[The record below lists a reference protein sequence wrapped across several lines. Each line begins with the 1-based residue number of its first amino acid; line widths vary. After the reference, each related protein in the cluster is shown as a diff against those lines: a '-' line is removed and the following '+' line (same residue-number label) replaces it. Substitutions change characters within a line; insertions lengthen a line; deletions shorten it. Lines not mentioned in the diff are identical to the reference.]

1 MCFAAFLQSGL
12 FYIPVLCRLLT
23 KTLSNSIIGSVTE
36 VAQHDFEF
44 WEKNMP
50 PKFLFTKEEIISA
63 AVEVVREN
71 GAEGL
76 TARALAAKLG
86 CSVKPIFGA
95 FKNMEEVRTEVI
107 KAAEKI
113 YRDRLA
119 KSTENKNIPPYKA
132 TGTEYIKFA
141 KDDRELFKLLFMR
154 DRSQEAV
161 KEDPEEMDVLIGLIC
176 KQVNIDREEAKL
188 FYLEMWA
195 FTHGIASMIA
205 TNYLDWDEEL
215 ISRALTDSYEGLK
228 RRYESG
234 GVCND

>member
-1 MCFAAFLQSGL
+1 MG
-12 FYIPVLCRLLT
+12 PLLT

-71 GAEGL
+71 GADGL

-141 KDDRELFKLLFMR
+141 IDDRELFKLLFMR
-154 DRSQEAV
+154 SRIS
-161 KEDPEEMDVLIGLIC
+161 EE
-176 KQVNIDREEAKL
+176 DREAEETAPLIALIQKSTGFDEKTAFL
-188 FYLEMWA
+188 FHLETWV
-195 FTHGIASMIA
+195 FVHGIATMIA
-205 TNYLDWDEEL
+205 TDYLKWDDEF
-215 ISRALTDSYEGLK
+215 ISRSLSDCFLGLK
-228 RRYESG
+228 ARFEKFKKEN
-234 GVCND
+234 V

>member
-1 MCFAAFLQSGL
+1 MG
-12 FYIPVLCRLLT
+12 PLLT
-23 KTLSNSIIGSVTE
+23 KTLSDSIIGLVTE

-71 GAEGL
+71 GADGL

-154 DRSQEAV
+154 SRIS
-161 KEDPEEMDVLIGLIC
+161 EE
-176 KQVNIDREEAKL
+176 DREAEETAPLIALIQKSTGFDEKTAFL
-188 FYLEMWA
+188 FHLETWV
-195 FTHGIASMIA
+195 FVHGIATMIA
-205 TNYLDWDEEL
+205 TDYLKWDDEF
-215 ISRALTDSYEGLK
+215 ISRSLSDCFLGLK
-228 RRYESG
+228 ARFEKFKKEN
-234 GVCND
+234 V

>member
-1 MCFAAFLQSGL
+1 ME
-12 FYIPVLCRLLT
+12 PLLT
-23 KTLSNSIIGSVTE
+23 KTLSNSIIGSVTQ

-63 AVEVVREN
+63 AIEVVREN
-71 GAEGL
+71 GADGL

-154 DRSQEAV
+154 SRIS
-161 KEDPEEMDVLIGLIC
+161 EE
-176 KQVNIDREEAKL
+176 DREAEETAPLIALIQKSTGFDEKTAFL
-188 FYLEMWA
+188 FHLETWV
-195 FTHGIASMIA
+195 FVHGIATMIA
-205 TNYLDWDEEL
+205 TDYLEWDDEF
-215 ISRALTDSYEGLK
+215 ISRSLSDCFLGLK
-228 RRYESG
+228 ARFEKLKEEKEKQG
-234 GVCND
+234 

>member
-1 MCFAAFLQSGL
+1 MG
-12 FYIPVLCRLLT
+12 PLLT
-23 KTLSNSIIGSVTE
+23 KTLSDSIIGSATE

-71 GAEGL
+71 GADGL

-154 DRSQEAV
+154 SRISEEDREA
-161 KEDPEEMDVLIGLIC
+161 EETAPLIGAYSKI
-176 KQVNIDREEAKL
+176 N
-188 FYLEMWA
+188 
-195 FTHGIASMIA
+195 
-205 TNYLDWDEEL
+205 
-215 ISRALTDSYEGLK
+215 GL
-228 RRYESG
+228 
-234 GVCND
+234 

>member
-1 MCFAAFLQSGL
+1 MG
-12 FYIPVLCRLLT
+12 PLLT
-23 KTLSNSIIGSVTE
+23 KTLSDSIIGLVTE

-71 GAEGL
+71 GADGL

-154 DRSQEAV
+154 SRIS
-161 KEDPEEMDVLIGLIC
+161 EE
-176 KQVNIDREEAKL
+176 DREAEETAPLIALIQKSTGFDEKTAFL
-188 FYLEMWA
+188 FHLETWV
-195 FTHGIASMIA
+195 FVHGIATMIA
-205 TNYLDWDEEL
+205 TDYLEWDDEF
-215 ISRALTDSYEGLK
+215 ISRSLSDCFLGLK
-228 RRYESG
+228 ERFEKLKEEKEKQG
-234 GVCND
+234 

>member
-1 MCFAAFLQSGL
+1 ME
-12 FYIPVLCRLLT
+12 PLLT
-23 KTLSNSIIGSVTE
+23 KTLSDSIIGLVTE

-71 GAEGL
+71 GADGL

-119 KSTENKNIPPYKA
+119 K
-132 TGTEYIKFA
+132 
-141 KDDRELFKLLFMR
+141 
-154 DRSQEAV
+154 
-161 KEDPEEMDVLIGLIC
+161 
-176 KQVNIDREEAKL
+176 
-188 FYLEMWA
+188 
-195 FTHGIASMIA
+195 
-205 TNYLDWDEEL
+205 
-215 ISRALTDSYEGLK
+215 
-228 RRYESG
+228 
-234 GVCND
+234 

>member
-1 MCFAAFLQSGL
+1 ME
-12 FYIPVLCRLLT
+12 PLLT
-23 KTLSNSIIGSVTE
+23 KTLSDSIIGLVTE

-71 GAEGL
+71 GADGL

-113 YRDRLA
+113 YRDRLT

-154 DRSQEAV
+154 SRIS
-161 KEDPEEMDVLIGLIC
+161 EE
-176 KQVNIDREEAKL
+176 DREAEETAPLIALIQKSTGFDEKTAFL
-188 FYLEMWA
+188 FHLETWV
-195 FTHGIASMIA
+195 FVHGIATMIA
-205 TNYLDWDEEL
+205 TDYLEWDDEF
-215 ISRALTDSYEGLK
+215 ISRSLSDCFLGLK
-228 RRYESG
+228 TRFEKLKKE
-234 GVCND
+234 NA

>member
-1 MCFAAFLQSGL
+1 MG
-12 FYIPVLCRLLT
+12 PLLT
-23 KTLSNSIIGSVTE
+23 KTLSDSIIGLVTE

-71 GAEGL
+71 GADGL

-154 DRSQEAV
+154 SRIS
-161 KEDPEEMDVLIGLIC
+161 EE
-176 KQVNIDREEAKL
+176 DREAEETAPLIALIQKSTGFDEKTAFL
-188 FYLEMWA
+188 FHLETWV
-195 FTHGIASMIA
+195 FVHGIATMIA
-205 TNYLDWDEEL
+205 TDYLEWDDEF
-215 ISRALTDSYEGLK
+215 ISRSLSDCFLGLK
-228 RRYESG
+228 ARFEKFKKE
-234 GVCND
+234 NA

>member
-1 MCFAAFLQSGL
+1 MG
-12 FYIPVLCRLLT
+12 PLLT
-23 KTLSNSIIGSVTE
+23 KTLSDSIIGLVTE

-71 GAEGL
+71 GADGL

-113 YRDRLA
+113 YRDRLV

-154 DRSQEAV
+154 SRIS
-161 KEDPEEMDVLIGLIC
+161 EE
-176 KQVNIDREEAKL
+176 DREAEETAPLIALIQKSTGFDEKTAFL
-188 FYLEMWA
+188 FHLETWV
-195 FTHGIASMIA
+195 FVHGIATMIA
-205 TNYLDWDEEL
+205 TDYLEWDDEF
-215 ISRALTDSYEGLK
+215 ISRSLSDCFLGLK
-228 RRYESG
+228 ARFEKFKKE
-234 GVCND
+234 NA

>member
-1 MCFAAFLQSGL
+1 
-12 FYIPVLCRLLT
+12 
-23 KTLSNSIIGSVTE
+23 
-36 VAQHDFEF
+36 
-44 WEKNMP
+44 MP

-154 DRSQEAV
+154 SRIS
-161 KEDPEEMDVLIGLIC
+161 EE
-176 KQVNIDREEAKL
+176 DREAEETAPLIALIQKSTGFDEKTAFL
-188 FYLEMWA
+188 FHLETWV
-195 FTHGIASMIA
+195 FVHGIATMIA
-205 TNYLDWDEEL
+205 TDYLEWDDEF
-215 ISRALTDSYEGLK
+215 ISRSLSDCFLGLK
-228 RRYESG
+228 ARFEKFKKE
-234 GVCND
+234 NA

>member
-1 MCFAAFLQSGL
+1 
-12 FYIPVLCRLLT
+12 
-23 KTLSNSIIGSVTE
+23 
-36 VAQHDFEF
+36 
-44 WEKNMP
+44 MP

-71 GAEGL
+71 GADGL

-141 KDDRELFKLLFMR
+141 KADRELFKLLFMR
-154 DRSQEAV
+154 PAYR
-161 KEDPEEMDVLIGLIC
+161 K
-176 KQVNIDREEAKL
+176 KTAKL
-188 FYLEMWA
+188 
-195 FTHGIASMIA
+195 
-205 TNYLDWDEEL
+205 
-215 ISRALTDSYEGLK
+215 K
-228 RRYESG
+228 RPHH
-234 GVCND
+234 

>member
-1 MCFAAFLQSGL
+1 MG
-12 FYIPVLCRLLT
+12 PLLT
-23 KTLSNSIIGSVTE
+23 KTLSDSIIGLVTE

-71 GAEGL
+71 GADGL

-154 DRSQEAV
+154 SRIS
-161 KEDPEEMDVLIGLIC
+161 EE
-176 KQVNIDREEAKL
+176 DREAEETAPL
-188 FYLEMWA
+188 
-195 FTHGIASMIA
+195 IA
-205 TNYLDWDEEL
+205 L
-215 ISRALTDSYEGLK
+215 IKNQRALTKKPRSCSIWK
-228 RRYESG
+228 RGCSFTALPP
-234 GVCND
+234 

>member
-1 MCFAAFLQSGL
+1 
-12 FYIPVLCRLLT
+12 
-23 KTLSNSIIGSVTE
+23 
-36 VAQHDFEF
+36 
-44 WEKNMP
+44 MP

-71 GAEGL
+71 GADGL

-119 KSTENKNIPPYKA
+119 TSTENKSIPPYKA

-154 DRSQEAV
+154 SRIS
-161 KEDPEEMDVLIGLIC
+161 EE
-176 KQVNIDREEAKL
+176 DREAEETAPLIALIQKSTGFDEKTAFL
-188 FYLEMWA
+188 FHLETWV
-195 FTHGIASMIA
+195 FVHGIATMIA
-205 TNYLDWDEEL
+205 TDYLEWDDEF
-215 ISRALTDSYEGLK
+215 ISRSLSDCFLGLK
-228 RRYESG
+228 ARFEKFKEEKDKQ
-234 GVCND
+234 VF

>member
-1 MCFAAFLQSGL
+1 MGL
-12 FYIPVLCRLLT
+12 LLT
-23 KTLSNSIIGSVTE
+23 KTLSDSIIGLVTE

-71 GAEGL
+71 GADGL

-154 DRSQEAV
+154 SRIS
-161 KEDPEEMDVLIGLIC
+161 EE
-176 KQVNIDREEAKL
+176 DREAEETAPLIALIQKSTGFDEKTAFL
-188 FYLEMWA
+188 FHLETWV
-195 FTHGIASMIA
+195 FVHGIATMIA
-205 TNYLDWDEEL
+205 TDYLEWDDEF
-215 ISRALTDSYEGLK
+215 ISRSLSDCFLGLK
-228 RRYESG
+228 ARFEKFKKE
-234 GVCND
+234 NA

>member
-1 MCFAAFLQSGL
+1 MG
-12 FYIPVLCRLLT
+12 PLLT
-23 KTLSNSIIGSVTE
+23 KTLSDSIIGLVTE
-36 VAQHDFEF
+36 VVQHDFEF

-71 GAEGL
+71 GADGL

-154 DRSQEAV
+154 SRIS
-161 KEDPEEMDVLIGLIC
+161 EE
-176 KQVNIDREEAKL
+176 DREAEETAPLIALIQKSTGFDEKTAFL
-188 FYLEMWA
+188 FHLETWV
-195 FTHGIASMIA
+195 FVHGIATMIA
-205 TNYLDWDEEL
+205 TDYLEWDDEF
-215 ISRALTDSYEGLK
+215 ISRSLSDCFLGLK
-228 RRYESG
+228 ARFEKFKKE
-234 GVCND
+234 NA

>member
-1 MCFAAFLQSGL
+1 MG
-12 FYIPVLCRLLT
+12 PLLT
-23 KTLSNSIIGSVTE
+23 KTLSDSIIGLVTE

-71 GAEGL
+71 GADGL

-154 DRSQEAV
+154 SRIS
-161 KEDPEEMDVLIGLIC
+161 EE
-176 KQVNIDREEAKL
+176 DREAEETAPLIALIQKSTGFDEKTAFL
-188 FYLEMWA
+188 FHLETWV
-195 FTHGIASMIA
+195 FVHGIATMIA
-205 TNYLDWDEEL
+205 TDYLEWDDEF
-215 ISRALTDSYEGLK
+215 ISRSLSDCFLGLK
-228 RRYESG
+228 ARF
-234 GVCND
+234 

>member
-1 MCFAAFLQSGL
+1 MG
-12 FYIPVLCRLLT
+12 PLLT
-23 KTLSNSIIGSVTE
+23 KTLSDSIIGLVTE

-71 GAEGL
+71 GADGL

-154 DRSQEAV
+154 SRIS
-161 KEDPEEMDVLIGLIC
+161 EE
-176 KQVNIDREEAKL
+176 DREAEETAPL
-188 FYLEMWA
+188 
-195 FTHGIASMIA
+195 IALIQKS
-205 TNYLDWDEEL
+205 TGFDEKNRVPVPFGNVGVR
-215 ISRALTDSYEGLK
+215 SRHCHHDSDRLSRMG
-228 RRYESG
+228 R
-234 GVCND
+234 

>member
-1 MCFAAFLQSGL
+1 ME
-12 FYIPVLCRLLT
+12 PLLT
-23 KTLSNSIIGSVTE
+23 KTLSDSIIGLVTE

-71 GAEGL
+71 GADGL
-76 TARALAAKLG
+76 TAR
-86 CSVKPIFGA
+86 SVKPIFGA

-154 DRSQEAV
+154 SRIS
-161 KEDPEEMDVLIGLIC
+161 EE
-176 KQVNIDREEAKL
+176 DREAEETAPLIALIQKSTGFDEKTAFL
-188 FYLEMWA
+188 FHLETWV
-195 FTHGIASMIA
+195 FVHGIATMIA
-205 TNYLDWDEEL
+205 TDYLEWDDEF
-215 ISRALTDSYEGLK
+215 ISRSLSDCFLGLK
-228 RRYESG
+228 ARFEKLKEEKEKQG
-234 GVCND
+234 

>member
-1 MCFAAFLQSGL
+1 ME
-12 FYIPVLCRLLT
+12 PLLT
-23 KTLSNSIIGSVTE
+23 KTLSDSIIGLVTE

-71 GAEGL
+71 GADGL

-154 DRSQEAV
+154 SRIS
-161 KEDPEEMDVLIGLIC
+161 EE
-176 KQVNIDREEAKL
+176 DREAEETAPLIALIQKSTGFDEKTAFL
-188 FYLEMWA
+188 FHLETWV
-195 FTHGIASMIA
+195 FVHGIATMIA
-205 TNYLDWDEEL
+205 TDYLDWDDEF
-215 ISRALTDSYEGLK
+215 ISRSLSDCLLGLK
-228 RRYESG
+228 ARFEKLKEEKEKQG
-234 GVCND
+234 

>member
-1 MCFAAFLQSGL
+1 ME
-12 FYIPVLCRLLT
+12 PLLT
-23 KTLSNSIIGSVTE
+23 KTLSDSIIGLVTE

-63 AVEVVREN
+63 AVEVVRKN
-71 GAEGL
+71 GADGL

-119 KSTENKNIPPYKA
+119 KSIENKNIPPYKA

-154 DRSQEAV
+154 SRIS
-161 KEDPEEMDVLIGLIC
+161 EE
-176 KQVNIDREEAKL
+176 DREAEETAPLIALIQKSTGFDEKTAFL
-188 FYLEMWA
+188 FHLETWV
-195 FTHGIASMIA
+195 FVHGIATMIA
-205 TNYLDWDEEL
+205 TDYLEWDDEF
-215 ISRALTDSYEGLK
+215 ISRSLSDCFLGLK
-228 RRYESG
+228 TRFEKLKKE
-234 GVCND
+234 NA

>member
-1 MCFAAFLQSGL
+1 ME
-12 FYIPVLCRLLT
+12 PLLT
-23 KTLSNSIIGSVTE
+23 KTLSDSIIGSATE

-71 GAEGL
+71 GADGL

-154 DRSQEAV
+154 SRIS
-161 KEDPEEMDVLIGLIC
+161 EE
-176 KQVNIDREEAKL
+176 DREAEETAPLIALIQKSTGFDEKTAFL
-188 FYLEMWA
+188 FHLETWV
-195 FTHGIASMIA
+195 FVHGIATMIA
-205 TNYLDWDEEL
+205 TDYLEWDDEF
-215 ISRALTDSYEGLK
+215 ISRSLSDCFLGLK
-228 RRYESG
+228 VRFEKLKEEKEKQG
-234 GVCND
+234 

>member
-1 MCFAAFLQSGL
+1 MG
-12 FYIPVLCRLLT
+12 PLLT
-23 KTLSNSIIGSVTE
+23 KTLSDSIIGLVTE

-71 GAEGL
+71 GADGL

-132 TGTEYIKFA
+132 TGAEYIKFA

-154 DRSQEAV
+154 SRIS
-161 KEDPEEMDVLIGLIC
+161 EE
-176 KQVNIDREEAKL
+176 DREAEETAPLIALIQKSTGFDEKTAFL
-188 FYLEMWA
+188 FHLETWV
-195 FTHGIASMIA
+195 FVHGIATMIA
-205 TNYLDWDEEL
+205 TDYLEWDDEF
-215 ISRALTDSYEGLK
+215 ISRSLSDWFLGLK
-228 RRYESG
+228 ARFEKLKEEKEKQG
-234 GVCND
+234 